1 MTEAAGA
8 RAPGVA
14 PGDVEA
20 PAATGARESSPP
32 GAEDHTAAAELE
44 QRLGLRFRDQRLLH
58 LALTHRSY
66 AYEHDVVETNERMEF
81 LGDAI
86 LNLCVTDLLYARFP
100 TYLEG
105 DLAKLRASLVSEP
118 ALAMVAGELDL
129 GEAIRLGRGESQSG
143 GREKPSIKADALE
156 AVLGAVYLDGGI
168 TSIRRLVKRLFGSR
182 IEAAVGKEI
191 PKDAKTRLQEIVTR
205 AHGILPR
212 YRVTGSG
219 PDHAKQFRAE
229 VYVNDEFCGA
239 GDGRSKKEAEQ
250 AAAARALDVL
260 EPKPT
265 DDPDMEAAD
274 A

>member
-8 RAPGVA
+8 HAPGVT
-14 PGDVEA
+14 PEA
-20 PAATGARESSPP
+20 EAHAAGGAAGSSTA
-32 GAEDHTAAAELE
+32 GADHGAAADLE
-44 QRLGLRFRDQRLLH
+44 RRLGLTFKDPSLLE

-66 AYEHDVVETNERMEF
+66 AYEHDVTETNERLEF

-118 ALAMVAGELDL
+118 ALATVAGELNL
-129 GEAIRLGRGESQSG
+129 GESIRLGRGESQSG
-143 GREKPSIKADALE
+143 GRGKPSIKADALE

-182 IEAAVGKEI
+182 IEDAVGKEI

-219 PDHAKQFRAE
+219 PDHAKEFRAE
-229 VYVNDEFCGA
+229 VFVNDEFRGA
-239 GDGRSKKEAEQ
+239 GEGRSKKEAEQ
-250 AAAARALDVL
+250 AAAAQALLVL
-260 EPKPT
+260 EPKP
-265 DDPDMEAAD
+265 DAAEMEVAD

>member
-8 RAPGVA
+8 HAPGVTPDA
-14 PGDVEA
+14 QA
-20 PAATGARESSPP
+20 PAEPGARASSSA
-32 GAEDHTAAAELE
+32 GADHGAAEELE
-44 QRLGLRFRDQRLLH
+44 QRLGLSFKDAGLLD

-66 AYEHDVVETNERMEF
+66 AYEHDVAETNERLEF

-118 ALAMVAGELDL
+118 ALAMVASELYL
-129 GEAIRLGRGESQSG
+129 GEVIRLGRGESQSG
-143 GREKPSIKADALE
+143 GRDKPSIKADALE

-168 TSIRRLVKRLFGSR
+168 TSIRKLVKRLFGSR

-229 VYVNDEFCGA
+229 VYVNDEFHGA

-250 AAAARALDVL
+250 AAAAEALEVL
-260 EPKPT
+260 EPKP
-265 DDPDMEAAD
+265 DDAEAAN